1 MRNSLLR
8 VHTAQDID
16 DQVDKV
22 LRDLGN
28 PPPPLS
34 LDDVRALLKL
44 DRGYYS
50 STKDGLLREV
60 TSKLYIA
67 GKQILARPTLLW
79 EAVKKANLKALYLP
93 DRKQILIDEDLPILK
108 HRWNEGHEIGHSPI

>member
-1 MRNSLLR
+1 VRNSLLR

-22 LRDLGN
+22 LRGLGN

-44 DRGYYS
+44 DRGSLIHKGWS
-50 STKDGLLREV
+50 SKRGD
-60 TSKLYIA
+60 
-67 GKQILARPTLLW
+67 QQ
-79 EAVKKANLKALYLP
+79 ALY
-93 DRKQILIDEDLPILK
+93 
-108 HRWNEGHEIGHSPI
+108 RWQANT